1 MSSEI
6 SESELKKLCHSRRR
20 WMAGTVSGYLF
31 SYEMNLSILTK
42 IYDFFSGL
50 QNIFS
55 GLRDFMFALS
65 S

>member
-1 MSSEI
+1 MSDHSSFQI
-6 SESELKKLCHSRRR
+6 SESDLKKLCESRRR

-50 QNIFS
+50 Q
-55 GLRDFMFALS
+55 DFMFALS
-65 S
+65 F